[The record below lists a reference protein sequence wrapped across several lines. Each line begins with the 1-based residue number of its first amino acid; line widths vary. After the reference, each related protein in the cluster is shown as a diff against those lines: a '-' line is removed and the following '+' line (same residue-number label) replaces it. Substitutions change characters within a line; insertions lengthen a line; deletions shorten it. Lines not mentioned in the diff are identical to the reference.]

1 MIDMNRSKSFD
12 YQTYVLFF
20 LWTIGLI
27 STFVRLVVGERIELT
42 PIILAIALID
52 IFFNLGKTNGTFN
65 KFSYQVLS
73 LILIFYGWLIFSNV
87 YSPSMEFK
95 YEKTISFVAN
105 IIFFIYPFFIKRIN
119 FDLLIRL
126 YCIIVLPMSAY
137 FVYMNSILWSIRS
150 AQTELFMEIRGTYLT
165 FGMHLGILFL
175 MLLYHK
181 KNIILKILTFSL
193 LVATSAR
200 GPLIFLL
207 LVIGLN
213 YLADRKTSL
222 FNPKAILRS
231 IGVLVGLIALYFFK
245 RDTINSLLESSFSRF
260 GSLAGGEDASA
271 LERVHRLSFAF
282 YQPFEDLATF
292 IFGNGIGSFGILFE
306 KMDKRSYPH
315 NILLE
320 CFFELGII
328 GLILFIILFVVVSR
342 KLSFKQNV
350 FGLLFL
356 FTFLNAMKSNS
367 MSDIWILFG
376 TMGGIVAM
384 HAKLLNYKNLKIDHK
399 KDLKI

>member
-1 MIDMNRSKSFD
+1 MIRSKTFD
-12 YQTYVLFF
+12 YQTYILFF

-73 LILIFYGWLIFSNV
+73 LIFIFYGWIIFSNV
-87 YSPSMEFK
+87 YSPSLEFK
-95 YEKTISFVAN
+95 YDKTLNFVAN
-105 IIFFIYPFFIKRIN
+105 IIFFIYPFFMKRIN
-119 FDLLIRL
+119 FNLFIRL

-181 KNIILKILTFSL
+181 KNILLKILTFSL

-207 LVIGLN
+207 LVLGLYYITTRKAALLGYKSMLRIIAVSIGL
-213 YLADRKTSL
+213 
-222 FNPKAILRS
+222 
-231 IGVLVGLIALYFFK
+231 VGIYITK
-245 RDTINSLLESSFSRF
+245 RDSINSLLENSFSRF
-260 GSLAGGEDASA
+260 GSLVGGEDASA
-271 LERVHRLSFAF
+271 LERVRRLNFAL
-282 YQPFEDLATF
+282 YQPFEDLLTF
-292 IFGNGIGSFGILFE
+292 IFGNGFGSFGILFE

-320 CFFELGII
+320 CFFELGIV
-328 GLILFIILFVVVSR
+328 GLLLFMILFAIIAR

-350 FGLLFL
+350 FGLLFI

-367 MSDIWILFG
+367 LSDIWILFS

-384 HAKLLNYKNLKIDHK
+384 HAKFPRYQNLEINHK
-399 KDLKI
+399 KDLKT